1 MALAHSGRI
10 FKTLHVLSYID
21 AEPYRR
27 YIKRMRNL
35 QEQRHG
41 LAKHVF
47 HGRKGELYRSYHD
60 GMEDQL
66 GTLGLVINC
75 ITLWNTVYLD
85 RILQRL
91 REAGHEVRDEDVAV
105 YGCDVLATGR
115 QWDQCASPWERSG
128 SHERSF

>member
-1 MALAHSGRI
+1 
-10 FKTLHVLSYID
+10 
-21 AEPYRR
+21 
-27 YIKRMRNL
+27 MRNL
-35 QEQRHG
+35 QQQRHG

-91 REAGHEVRDEDVAV
+91 REAGHEVRDEDVAR
-105 YGCDVLATGR
+105 L
-115 QWDQCASPWERSG
+115 SPHMHAHINIHGHYPFAPLDLGAGIGNRPL
-128 SHERSF
+128 RDPMIADD